1 MTVLPLVGSFTA
13 VGASI
18 KSCVTD
24 LHEYGTSLFNTSKA
38 LGIASDDLA
47 KFRYI
52 AQLSGSSA
60 EQMDAGLRVLNK
72 NIANSA
78 AGKNKEFLKMLEKLN
93 ISFKNADGSIK
104 TAAQLMPELAE
115 AMKSQ
120 TTQAQKA
127 YIAQTAF
134 GKSGADLIQT
144 LERGKEGFAE
154 LSKDAEK
161 YGLVIGDDAVDAS
174 LALDDALNHQNAA
187 LKGLKLTIGSQL
199 IPTIAPLLE
208 QMNDWIAQNREW
220 IASEINQA
228 VKDFVT
234 SVKSIDFK
242 KVITQTVQ
250 FIKSCATLFKQLGG
264 LKTIGLIVASIFGAK
279 LVLAVAGVVQSVW
292 TVISVMRA
300 LSVTVLTTVIPAV
313 KALSIALITNP
324 IIAII
329 AGIVAAVA
337 GLAYAGYKIYKNWDS
352 VKAWFVDMW
361 EQWGG
366 VIKVFSLIFSPII
379 GLIVI
384 AAEQIIK
391 NWGPIKEFFITLW
404 ESICTAFEVYK
415 QVLTAAWDGIC
426 ALPSKAAD
434 SWDGLKD
441 FYIGV
446 WNSICEGFS
455 NGCKYVKEKWD
466 WICSIPSLIPE
477 AWDGLKDYFKQ
488 LWLDIKGFFFAPFE
502 KASNA
507 LTKTKDSILSVFGL
521 GDDDDDVKE
530 LSPAEAGA
538 LAQTASDSTV
548 RVDLNISK
556 ADGLEVETERTR
568 QTGGAQF
575 NLDTGAT
582 R

>member
-1 MTVLPLVGSFTA
+1 MALSAKTIKTILAIKDNVSPGLKNINKNFKALNKATNNLSRNLGNVAKMTVLPLVGSFAA

-78 AGKNKEFLKMLEKLN
+78 AGKNKDFLKMLEKLN

-242 KVITQTVQ
+242 QVITQTVQ
-250 FIKSCATLFKQLGG
+250 FVKNCAQLFKQLGG
-264 LKTIGLIVASIFGAK
+264 LKTIAIAVGAIFGAK
-279 LVLAVAGVVQSVW
+279 LVLALAGVVKSIW
-292 TVISVMRA
+292 TVI
-300 LSVTVLTTVIPAV
+300 TAV
-313 KALSIALITNP
+313 KALTIALMTNP
-324 IIAII
+324 IIALIS
-329 AGIVAAVA
+329 AIVAAVA
-337 GLAYAGYKIYKNWDS
+337 GLAYAGYLIYKHWDT
-352 VKAWFVDMW
+352 VKAWFVEMW
-361 EQWGG
+361 ENWGG

-379 GLIVI
+379 GVIII

-391 NWGPIKEFFITLW
+391 NWEPIKEFFISLW
-404 ESICTAFEVYK
+404 QSICNAFEVYT
-415 QVLTAAWDGIC
+415 QILSDAWDGIC
-426 ALPSKAAD
+426 ALPGKVAD
-434 SWDGLKD
+434 SWDGLK
-441 FYIGV
+441 
-446 WNSICEGFS
+446 N
-455 NGCKYVKEKWD
+455 
-466 WICSIPSLIPE
+466 
-477 AWDGLKDYFKQ
+477 YFRD
-488 LWLDIKGFFFAPFE
+488 LWESIKGFFFAPFE
-502 KASNA
+502 KASRA
-507 LTKTKDSILSVFGL
+507 VIKSKDYLKSIFSFG
-521 GDDDDDVKE
+521 GDDVKE

-538 LAQTASDSTV
+538 LAQSASDSTV

>member
-1 MTVLPLVGSFTA
+1 MALSAKTIKTILAIKDNVSPGLKNINKNFKALNKATNNLSRNLGNVAKMTVLPLVGSFAA

-78 AGKNKEFLKMLEKLN
+78 AGKNKDFLKMLEKLN

-120 TTQAQKA
+120 TSQAQKA
-127 YIAQTAF
+127 YIAQIAF

-161 YGLVIGDDAVDAS
+161 YGLVIGDDAVNAS

-234 SVKSIDFK
+234 SVKAIDFK

-250 FIKSCATLFKQLGG
+250 FVKNCAQLFKQLGG
-264 LKTIGLIVASIFGAK
+264 LKTIAIAVGAIFGGK
-279 LVLAVAGVVQSVW
+279 LVLAIAGVVKSIW
-292 TVISVMRA
+292 TVI
-300 LSVTVLTTVIPAV
+300 TAV
-313 KALSIALITNP
+313 KALSIALMTNP

-329 AGIVAAVA
+329 TAIVAAVA
-337 GLAYAGYKIYKNWDS
+337 GLAYAGYLIYKNWDS
-352 VKAWFVDMW
+352 VKAWFVEMW

-379 GLIVI
+379 GVIII

-391 NWGPIKEFFITLW
+391 NWEPIKEFFISLW
-404 ESICTAFEVYK
+404 QSICNAFEVYT
-415 QVLTAAWDGIC
+415 QILSDAWDGIC
-426 ALPSKAAD
+426 ALPSKVAD
-434 SWDGLKD
+434 SWDGLK
-441 FYIGV
+441 
-446 WNSICEGFS
+446 N
-455 NGCKYVKEKWD
+455 
-466 WICSIPSLIPE
+466 
-477 AWDGLKDYFKQ
+477 YFRD
-488 LWLDIKGFFFAPFE
+488 LWESIKGFFFAPFE
-502 KASNA
+502 KASRA
-507 LTKTKDSILSVFGL
+507 VMKSKDYLKDLFTFG
-521 GDDDDDVKE
+521 GDDVKE

-538 LAQTASDSTV
+538 LAQSASDSTV

>member
-1 MTVLPLVGSFTA
+1 MALSAKTIKTILAIKDNVSPGLKNINKNFKALNKATNNLSRNLGNVAKMTVLPLVGSFAA

-78 AGKNKEFLKMLEKLN
+78 AGKNKDFLKMLEKLN

-242 KVITQTVQ
+242 QVITQTVQ
-250 FIKSCATLFKQLGG
+250 FVKNCAQLFKQLGG
-264 LKTIGLIVASIFGAK
+264 LKTIAIAVGAIFGAK
-279 LVLAVAGVVQSVW
+279 LVLALAGVVKSIW
-292 TVISVMRA
+292 TVI
-300 LSVTVLTTVIPAV
+300 TAV
-313 KALSIALITNP
+313 KALTIALMTNP

-329 AGIVAAVA
+329 TAIVAAVA
-337 GLAYAGYKIYKNWDS
+337 GLAYAGYLIYKHWDT
-352 VKAWFVDMW
+352 VKAWFVEMW

-379 GLIVI
+379 GVIII

-391 NWGPIKEFFITLW
+391 NWEPIKEFFISLW
-404 ESICTAFEVYK
+404 QSICNAFEVYT
-415 QVLTAAWDGIC
+415 QILSDAWDGIC
-426 ALPSKAAD
+426 ALPSKVAD
-434 SWDGLKD
+434 SWDGLK
-441 FYIGV
+441 
-446 WNSICEGFS
+446 N
-455 NGCKYVKEKWD
+455 
-466 WICSIPSLIPE
+466 
-477 AWDGLKDYFKQ
+477 YFRD
-488 LWLDIKGFFFAPFE
+488 LWESIKGFFFAPFE
-502 KASNA
+502 KASRA
-507 LTKTKDSILSVFGL
+507 VIKSKDYLKSIFSFG
-521 GDDDDDVKE
+521 GDDVKE

-538 LAQTASDSTV
+538 LAQSASDSTV

>member
-1 MTVLPLVGSFTA
+1 MALSAKTIKTILAIKDNVSPGLKNINKNFKALNKATNNLSRNLGNVAKMTVLPLVGSFAA

-78 AGKNKEFLKMLEKLN
+78 AGKNKDFLKMLEKLN

-208 QMNDWIAQNREW
+208 QMSEWIAQNREW

-228 VKDFVT
+228 LKDFVT

-242 KVITQTVQ
+242 QVITQTVQ
-250 FIKSCATLFKQLGG
+250 FVKNCAQLFKQLGG
-264 LKTIGLIVASIFGAK
+264 LKTIAIAVGAIFGAK
-279 LVLAVAGVVQSVW
+279 LVLALAGVVKSIW
-292 TVISVMRA
+292 TVI
-300 LSVTVLTTVIPAV
+300 TAV
-313 KALSIALITNP
+313 KALTIALMTNP

-329 AGIVAAVA
+329 TAIVAAVA
-337 GLAYAGYKIYKNWDS
+337 GLAYAGYLIYKHWDT

-379 GLIVI
+379 GVIII

-391 NWGPIKEFFITLW
+391 NWEPIKEFFISLW
-404 ESICTAFEVYK
+404 QSICNAFEVYT
-415 QVLTAAWDGIC
+415 QILSDAWDGIC
-426 ALPSKAAD
+426 ALPGKVAD
-434 SWDGLKD
+434 SWDGLK
-441 FYIGV
+441 
-446 WNSICEGFS
+446 N
-455 NGCKYVKEKWD
+455 
-466 WICSIPSLIPE
+466 
-477 AWDGLKDYFKQ
+477 YFRD
-488 LWLDIKGFFFAPFE
+488 LWESIKGFFFAPFE
-502 KASNA
+502 KASRA
-507 LTKTKDSILSVFGL
+507 VMKSKDYLKNLFTFG
-521 GDDDDDVKE
+521 GDDVKE

>member
-1 MTVLPLVGSFTA
+1 MALSAKTIKTILAIKDNVSPGLKNINKNFKALNKATNNLSRNLGNVAKMTVLPLVGSFAA

-78 AGKNKEFLKMLEKLN
+78 AGKNKDFLKMLEKLN

-161 YGLVIGDDAVDAS
+161 YGLVIGDDAVNAS

-220 IASEINQA
+220 IASEINRA

-250 FIKSCATLFKQLGG
+250 FVKNCAQLFKQLGG
-264 LKTIGLIVASIFGAK
+264 LKTIAIAVGAIFGGK
-279 LVLAVAGVVQSVW
+279 LVLAIAGVVKSIW
-292 TVISVMRA
+292 TVI
-300 LSVTVLTTVIPAV
+300 TAV
-313 KALSIALITNP
+313 KALTIALMTNP

-329 AGIVAAVA
+329 TAIVAAVA
-337 GLAYAGYKIYKNWDS
+337 GLAYAGYLIYKHWDT
-352 VKAWFVDMW
+352 VKAWFVEMW

-379 GLIVI
+379 GVIII

-391 NWGPIKEFFITLW
+391 NWEPIKEFFISLW
-404 ESICTAFEVYK
+404 QSICNAFEVYT
-415 QVLTAAWDGIC
+415 QILSDAWDGICALPWDGIC
-426 ALPSKAAD
+426 ALPSKVAD
-434 SWDGLKD
+434 SWDGLK
-441 FYIGV
+441 
-446 WNSICEGFS
+446 N
-455 NGCKYVKEKWD
+455 
-466 WICSIPSLIPE
+466 
-477 AWDGLKDYFKQ
+477 YFRD
-488 LWLDIKGFFFAPFE
+488 LWESIKGFFFAPFE
-502 KASNA
+502 KASRA
-507 LTKTKDSILSVFGL
+507 VMKSKDYLKNLFTFG
-521 GDDDDDVKE
+521 GDDVKE

-538 LAQTASDSTV
+538 LAQSASDSTV

>member
-1 MTVLPLVGSFTA
+1 MALSAKTIKTILAIKDNVSPGLKNINKNFKALNKATNNLSRNLGNVAKMTVLPLVGSFAA

-78 AGKNKEFLKMLEKLN
+78 AGKNKDFLKMLEKLN

-208 QMNDWIAQNREW
+208 QMSDWIAQNREW

-228 VKDFVT
+228 LKDFVT

-250 FIKSCATLFKQLGG
+250 FVKNCAQLFKQLGG
-264 LKTIGLIVASIFGAK
+264 LKTIAIAVGAIFGAK
-279 LVLAVAGVVQSVW
+279 LVLALAGVVKSIW
-292 TVISVMRA
+292 TVI
-300 LSVTVLTTVIPAV
+300 TAV
-313 KALSIALITNP
+313 KALTIALMTNP

-329 AGIVAAVA
+329 TAIVAAVA
-337 GLAYAGYKIYKNWDS
+337 GLAYAGYLIYKHWDT
-352 VKAWFVDMW
+352 VKAWFVEMW

-379 GLIVI
+379 GVIII

-391 NWGPIKEFFITLW
+391 NWEPIKEFFISLW
-404 ESICTAFEVYK
+404 QSICNAFEVYT
-415 QVLTAAWDGIC
+415 QILSDAWDGIC
-426 ALPSKAAD
+426 ALPSKVAD
-434 SWDGLKD
+434 SWDGLK
-441 FYIGV
+441 
-446 WNSICEGFS
+446 N
-455 NGCKYVKEKWD
+455 
-466 WICSIPSLIPE
+466 
-477 AWDGLKDYFKQ
+477 YFRD
-488 LWLDIKGFFFAPFE
+488 LWESIKGFFFAPFE
-502 KASNA
+502 KASRA
-507 LTKTKDSILSVFGL
+507 VIKSKDYLKSIFSFG
-521 GDDDDDVKE
+521 GDDVKE

-538 LAQTASDSTV
+538 LAQSASDSTV

>member
-1 MTVLPLVGSFTA
+1 MALSAKTIKTILAIKDNVSPGLKNINKNFKALNKATNNLSRNLGNVAKMTVLPLVGSFAA

-78 AGKNKEFLKMLEKLN
+78 AGKNKDFLKMLEKLN

-161 YGLVIGDDAVDAS
+161 YGLVIGDDAVNAS

-220 IASEINQA
+220 IASEINRA

-250 FIKSCATLFKQLGG
+250 FVKNCAQLFKQLGG
-264 LKTIGLIVASIFGAK
+264 LKTIAIAVGAIFGGK
-279 LVLAVAGVVQSVW
+279 LVLAIAGVVKSIW
-292 TVISVMRA
+292 TVI
-300 LSVTVLTTVIPAV
+300 TAV
-313 KALSIALITNP
+313 KALTIALMTNP

-329 AGIVAAVA
+329 TAIVAAVA
-337 GLAYAGYKIYKNWDS
+337 GLAYAGYLIYKHWDT
-352 VKAWFVDMW
+352 VKAWFVEMW

-379 GLIVI
+379 GVIII

-391 NWGPIKEFFITLW
+391 NWEPIKEFFISLW
-404 ESICTAFEVYK
+404 QSICNAFEVYT
-415 QVLTAAWDGIC
+415 QILSDAWDGIC
-426 ALPSKAAD
+426 ALPSKVAD
-434 SWDGLKD
+434 SWDGLK
-441 FYIGV
+441 
-446 WNSICEGFS
+446 N
-455 NGCKYVKEKWD
+455 
-466 WICSIPSLIPE
+466 
-477 AWDGLKDYFKQ
+477 YFRD
-488 LWLDIKGFFFAPFE
+488 LWESIKGFFFAPFE
-502 KASNA
+502 EASRA
-507 LTKTKDSILSVFGL
+507 VMKSKDYLKNLFTFG
-521 GDDDDDVKE
+521 GDDVKE

-538 LAQTASDSTV
+538 LAQSASDSTV

>member
-1 MTVLPLVGSFTA
+1 MALSAKTIKTILAIKDNVSPGLKNINKNFKALNKATNNLSRNLGNVAKMTVLPLVGSFAA

-78 AGKNKEFLKMLEKLN
+78 AGKNKDFLKMLEKLN

-242 KVITQTVQ
+242 QVITQTVQ
-250 FIKSCATLFKQLGG
+250 FVKNCAQLFKQLGG
-264 LKTIGLIVASIFGAK
+264 LKTIAIAVGAIFGAK
-279 LVLAVAGVVQSVW
+279 LVLALAGVVKSIW
-292 TVISVMRA
+292 TVI
-300 LSVTVLTTVIPAV
+300 TAV
-313 KALSIALITNP
+313 KALTIALMTNP

-329 AGIVAAVA
+329 TAIVAAVA
-337 GLAYAGYKIYKNWDS
+337 GLAYAGYLIYKHWDT

-379 GLIVI
+379 GVIII

-391 NWGPIKEFFITLW
+391 NWEPIKEFFISLW
-404 ESICTAFEVYK
+404 QSICNAFEVYT
-415 QVLTAAWDGIC
+415 QILSDAWDGIC
-426 ALPSKAAD
+426 ALPSKVAD
-434 SWDGLKD
+434 SWDGLK
-441 FYIGV
+441 
-446 WNSICEGFS
+446 N
-455 NGCKYVKEKWD
+455 
-466 WICSIPSLIPE
+466 
-477 AWDGLKDYFKQ
+477 YFRD
-488 LWLDIKGFFFAPFE
+488 LWESIKGFFFAPFE
-502 KASNA
+502 KASRA
-507 LTKTKDSILSVFGL
+507 VIKSKDYLKSIFSFG
-521 GDDDDDVKE
+521 GDDVKE

-538 LAQTASDSTV
+538 LAQSASDSTV

>member
-1 MTVLPLVGSFTA
+1 MALSAKTIKTILAIKDNVSPGLKNINKNFKALNKATNNLSRNLGNVAKMTVLPLVGSFAA

-78 AGKNKEFLKMLEKLN
+78 AGKNKDFLKMLEKLN

-242 KVITQTVQ
+242 QVITQTVQ
-250 FIKSCATLFKQLGG
+250 FVKNCAQLFKQLGG
-264 LKTIGLIVASIFGAK
+264 LKTIAIAVGAIFGAK
-279 LVLAVAGVVQSVW
+279 LVLALAGVVKSIW
-292 TVISVMRA
+292 TVI
-300 LSVTVLTTVIPAV
+300 TAV
-313 KALSIALITNP
+313 KALTIALMTNP

-329 AGIVAAVA
+329 TAIVAAVA
-337 GLAYAGYKIYKNWDS
+337 GLAYAGYLIYKHWDT
-352 VKAWFVDMW
+352 VKVWFVEMW

-379 GLIVI
+379 GVIII

-391 NWGPIKEFFITLW
+391 NWEPIKEFFISLW
-404 ESICTAFEVYK
+404 QSICNAFEVYT
-415 QVLTAAWDGIC
+415 QILSDAWDGIC
-426 ALPSKAAD
+426 ALPSKVAD
-434 SWDGLKD
+434 SWDGLK
-441 FYIGV
+441 
-446 WNSICEGFS
+446 N
-455 NGCKYVKEKWD
+455 
-466 WICSIPSLIPE
+466 
-477 AWDGLKDYFKQ
+477 YFRD
-488 LWLDIKGFFFAPFE
+488 LWESIKGFFFAPFE
-502 KASNA
+502 KASRA
-507 LTKTKDSILSVFGL
+507 VIKSKDYLKSIFSFG
-521 GDDDDDVKE
+521 GDDVKE

-538 LAQTASDSTV
+538 LAQSASDSTV

>member
-1 MTVLPLVGSFTA
+1 MALSAKTIKTILAIKDNVSPGLKNINKNFKALNKATNNLSRNLGNVAKMTVLPLVGSFAA

-78 AGKNKEFLKMLEKLN
+78 AGKNKDFLKMLEKLN

-120 TTQAQKA
+120 TSQAQKA

-228 VKDFVT
+228 LKDFVT

-242 KVITQTVQ
+242 QVITQTVQ
-250 FIKSCATLFKQLGG
+250 FVKNCAQLFKQLGG
-264 LKTIGLIVASIFGAK
+264 LKTIAIAVGAIFGAK
-279 LVLAVAGVVQSVW
+279 LVLALAGVVKSIW
-292 TVISVMRA
+292 TVI
-300 LSVTVLTTVIPAV
+300 TAV
-313 KALSIALITNP
+313 KALTIALMTNP

-329 AGIVAAVA
+329 TAIVAAVA
-337 GLAYAGYKIYKNWDS
+337 GLAYAGYLIYKHWDT

-379 GLIVI
+379 GVIII

-391 NWGPIKEFFITLW
+391 NWEPIKEFFISLW
-404 ESICTAFEVYK
+404 QSICNAFEVYT
-415 QVLTAAWDGIC
+415 QILSDAWDGIC
-426 ALPSKAAD
+426 ALPGKVAD
-434 SWDGLKD
+434 SWDGLK
-441 FYIGV
+441 
-446 WNSICEGFS
+446 N
-455 NGCKYVKEKWD
+455 
-466 WICSIPSLIPE
+466 
-477 AWDGLKDYFKQ
+477 YFRD
-488 LWLDIKGFFFAPFE
+488 LWESIKGFFFAPFE
-502 KASNA
+502 KASRA
-507 LTKTKDSILSVFGL
+507 VMKSKDYLKNLFTFG
-521 GDDDDDVKE
+521 GDDVKE

-538 LAQTASDSTV
+538 LAQSASDSTV

>member
-1 MTVLPLVGSFTA
+1 MALSAKTIKTILAIKDNVSPGLKNINKNFKALNKATNNLSRNLGNVAKMTVLPLVGSFAA

-78 AGKNKEFLKMLEKLN
+78 AGKNKDFLKMLEKLN

-161 YGLVIGDDAVDAS
+161 YGLVIGDDAVNAS

-220 IASEINQA
+220 IASEINRA

-250 FIKSCATLFKQLGG
+250 FVKNCAQLFKQLGG
-264 LKTIGLIVASIFGAK
+264 LKTIAIAVGAIFGGK
-279 LVLAVAGVVQSVW
+279 LVLAIAGVVKSIW
-292 TVISVMRA
+292 TVI
-300 LSVTVLTTVIPAV
+300 TAV
-313 KALSIALITNP
+313 KALTIALMTNP

-329 AGIVAAVA
+329 TAIVAAVA
-337 GLAYAGYKIYKNWDS
+337 GLAYAGYLIYKHWDT
-352 VKAWFVDMW
+352 VKAWFVEMW

-379 GLIVI
+379 GVIII

-391 NWGPIKEFFITLW
+391 NWEPIKEFFISLW
-404 ESICTAFEVYK
+404 QSICNAFEVYT
-415 QVLTAAWDGIC
+415 QILSDAWDGIC
-426 ALPSKAAD
+426 ALPSKVAD
-434 SWDGLKD
+434 SWDGLK
-441 FYIGV
+441 
-446 WNSICEGFS
+446 N
-455 NGCKYVKEKWD
+455 
-466 WICSIPSLIPE
+466 
-477 AWDGLKDYFKQ
+477 YFRD
-488 LWLDIKGFFFAPFE
+488 LWESIKGFFFAPFE
-502 KASNA
+502 KASRA
-507 LTKTKDSILSVFGL
+507 VMKSKDYLKNLFTFG
-521 GDDDDDVKE
+521 GDDVKE

-538 LAQTASDSTV
+538 LAQSASDSTV

>member
-1 MTVLPLVGSFTA
+1 MALSAKTIKTILAIKDNVSPGLKNINKNFKALNKATNNLSRNLGNVAKMTVLPLVGSFAA

-60 EQMDAGLRVLNK
+60 EQMDAGLRVLNN

-78 AGKNKEFLKMLEKLN
+78 AGKNKDFLKMLEKLN

-242 KVITQTVQ
+242 QVITQTVQ
-250 FIKSCATLFKQLGG
+250 FVKNCAQLFKQLGG
-264 LKTIGLIVASIFGAK
+264 LKTIAIAVGAIFGAK
-279 LVLAVAGVVQSVW
+279 LVLALAGVVKSIW
-292 TVISVMRA
+292 TVI
-300 LSVTVLTTVIPAV
+300 TAV
-313 KALSIALITNP
+313 KALTIALMTNP

-329 AGIVAAVA
+329 TAIVAAVA
-337 GLAYAGYKIYKNWDS
+337 GLAYAGYLIYKHWDT
-352 VKAWFVDMW
+352 VKAWFVEMW

-379 GLIVI
+379 GVIII

-391 NWGPIKEFFITLW
+391 NWEPIKEFFISLW
-404 ESICTAFEVYK
+404 QSICNAFEVYT
-415 QVLTAAWDGIC
+415 QILSDAWDGIC
-426 ALPSKAAD
+426 ALPSKVAD
-434 SWDGLKD
+434 SWDGLK
-441 FYIGV
+441 
-446 WNSICEGFS
+446 N
-455 NGCKYVKEKWD
+455 
-466 WICSIPSLIPE
+466 
-477 AWDGLKDYFKQ
+477 YFRD
-488 LWLDIKGFFFAPFE
+488 LWESIKGFFFAPFE
-502 KASNA
+502 KASRA
-507 LTKTKDSILSVFGL
+507 VIKSKDYLKSIFSFG
-521 GDDDDDVKE
+521 GDDVKE

-538 LAQTASDSTV
+538 LAQSASDSTV

>member
-1 MTVLPLVGSFTA
+1 MALSAKTIKTILAIKDNVSPGLKNINKNFKALNKATNNLSRNLGNVAKMTVLPLVGSFAA

-78 AGKNKEFLKMLEKLN
+78 AGKNKDFLKMLEKLN

-250 FIKSCATLFKQLGG
+250 FVKNCAQLFKQLGG
-264 LKTIGLIVASIFGAK
+264 LKTIAIAVGAIFGGK
-279 LVLAVAGVVQSVW
+279 LVLAIAGVVKSIW
-292 TVISVMRA
+292 TVI
-300 LSVTVLTTVIPAV
+300 TAV
-313 KALSIALITNP
+313 KALTIALMTNP
-324 IIAII
+324 IVAII
-329 AGIVAAVA
+329 TAIVAAVA
-337 GLAYAGYKIYKNWDS
+337 GLAYAGYLIYKNWDS

-379 GLIVI
+379 GVIII

-391 NWGPIKEFFITLW
+391 NWEPIKEFFISLW
-404 ESICTAFEVYK
+404 QSICNAFEVYT
-415 QVLTAAWDGIC
+415 QILSDAWDGIC
-426 ALPSKAAD
+426 ALPSKVAD
-434 SWDGLKD
+434 SWDGLK
-441 FYIGV
+441 
-446 WNSICEGFS
+446 N
-455 NGCKYVKEKWD
+455 
-466 WICSIPSLIPE
+466 
-477 AWDGLKDYFKQ
+477 YFRD
-488 LWLDIKGFFFAPFE
+488 LWESIKGFFFAPFE
-502 KASNA
+502 KASRA
-507 LTKTKDSILSVFGL
+507 VIKSKDYLKSIFSFG
-521 GDDDDDVKE
+521 GDDVKE

-538 LAQTASDSTV
+538 LAQSASDSTV

>member
-1 MTVLPLVGSFTA
+1 MALSAKTIKTILAIKDNVSPGLKNINKNFKALNKATNNLSRNLGNVAKMTVLPLVGSFAA

-78 AGKNKEFLKMLEKLN
+78 AGKNKDFLKMLEKLN

-234 SVKSIDFK
+234 SVKAIDFK

-250 FIKSCATLFKQLGG
+250 FVKNCAQLFKQLGG
-264 LKTIGLIVASIFGAK
+264 LKTIAIAVGAIFGGK
-279 LVLAVAGVVQSVW
+279 LVLAIAGVVKSIW
-292 TVISVMRA
+292 TVI
-300 LSVTVLTTVIPAV
+300 TAV
-313 KALSIALITNP
+313 KALSIALMTNP

-329 AGIVAAVA
+329 TAIVAAVA
-337 GLAYAGYKIYKNWDS
+337 GLAYAGYLIYKHWDT
-352 VKAWFVDMW
+352 VKAWFVEMW

-379 GLIVI
+379 GVIII

-391 NWGPIKEFFITLW
+391 NWEPIKEFFISLW
-404 ESICTAFEVYK
+404 QSICNAFEVYT
-415 QVLTAAWDGIC
+415 QILSDAWDGIC
-426 ALPSKAAD
+426 ALPSKVAD
-434 SWDGLKD
+434 SWDGLK
-441 FYIGV
+441 
-446 WNSICEGFS
+446 N
-455 NGCKYVKEKWD
+455 
-466 WICSIPSLIPE
+466 
-477 AWDGLKDYFKQ
+477 YFRD
-488 LWLDIKGFFFAPFE
+488 LWESIKGFFFAPFE
-502 KASNA
+502 KASRA
-507 LTKTKDSILSVFGL
+507 VMKSKDYLKNLFTFG
-521 GDDDDDVKE
+521 GDDVKE

-538 LAQTASDSTV
+538 LAQSASDSTV

>member
-1 MTVLPLVGSFTA
+1 MALSAKTIKTILAIKDNVSPGLKNINKNFKALNKATNNLSRNLGNVAKMTVLPLVGSFAA

-78 AGKNKEFLKMLEKLN
+78 AGKNKDFLKMLEKLN

-127 YIAQTAF
+127 YIVQTAF

-161 YGLVIGDDAVDAS
+161 YGLVIGDDAVNAS

-220 IASEINQA
+220 IASEINRA

-250 FIKSCATLFKQLGG
+250 FVKNCAQLFKQLGG
-264 LKTIGLIVASIFGAK
+264 LKTIAIAVGAIFGGK
-279 LVLAVAGVVQSVW
+279 LVLAIAGVVKSIW
-292 TVISVMRA
+292 TVI
-300 LSVTVLTTVIPAV
+300 TAV
-313 KALSIALITNP
+313 KALTIALMTNP

-329 AGIVAAVA
+329 TAIVAAVA
-337 GLAYAGYKIYKNWDS
+337 GLAYAGYLIYKHWDT
-352 VKAWFVDMW
+352 VKAWFVEMW

-379 GLIVI
+379 GVIII

-391 NWGPIKEFFITLW
+391 NWEPIKEFFISLW
-404 ESICTAFEVYK
+404 QSICNAFEVYT
-415 QVLTAAWDGIC
+415 QILSDAWDGIC
-426 ALPSKAAD
+426 ALPSKVAD
-434 SWDGLKD
+434 SWDGLK
-441 FYIGV
+441 
-446 WNSICEGFS
+446 N
-455 NGCKYVKEKWD
+455 
-466 WICSIPSLIPE
+466 
-477 AWDGLKDYFKQ
+477 YFRD
-488 LWLDIKGFFFAPFE
+488 LWESIKGFFFAPFE
-502 KASNA
+502 KASRA
-507 LTKTKDSILSVFGL
+507 VMKSKDYLKNLFTFG
-521 GDDDDDVKE
+521 GDDVKE

-538 LAQTASDSTV
+538 LAQSASDSTV

>member
-1 MTVLPLVGSFTA
+1 MALSAKTIKTILAIKDNVSPGLKNINKNFKALNKATNNLSRNLGNVAKMTVLPLVGSFAA

-38 LGIASDDLA
+38 LGIASDDLT

-78 AGKNKEFLKMLEKLN
+78 AGKNKDFLKMLEKLN

-161 YGLVIGDDAVDAS
+161 YGLVIGDDAVNAS

-187 LKGLKLTIGSQL
+187 LKGLKLTIGGKL

-234 SVKSIDFK
+234 SVKAIDFK

-250 FIKSCATLFKQLGG
+250 FVKNCAQLFKQLGG
-264 LKTIGLIVASIFGAK
+264 LKTIAIAVGAIFGGK
-279 LVLAVAGVVQSVW
+279 LVLAIAGVVKSIW
-292 TVISVMRA
+292 TVI
-300 LSVTVLTTVIPAV
+300 TAV
-313 KALSIALITNP
+313 KALTIALMTNP

-329 AGIVAAVA
+329 TAIVAAVA
-337 GLAYAGYKIYKNWDS
+337 GLAYAGYLIYKHWDT

-391 NWGPIKEFFITLW
+391 NWEPIKEFFISLW
-404 ESICTAFEVYK
+404 ESICAAFEVYS

-426 ALPSKAAD
+426 ALPSKVAD
-434 SWDGLKD
+434 SWDGLK
-441 FYIGV
+441 
-446 WNSICEGFS
+446 N
-455 NGCKYVKEKWD
+455 
-466 WICSIPSLIPE
+466 
-477 AWDGLKDYFKQ
+477 YFRD
-488 LWLDIKGFFFAPFE
+488 LWESIKGFFFAPFE
-502 KASNA
+502 KASRA
-507 LTKTKDSILSVFGL
+507 VIKSKDYLKSIFSFG
-521 GDDDDDVKE
+521 GDDVKE

-538 LAQTASDSTV
+538 LAQSASDSTV

>member
-1 MTVLPLVGSFTA
+1 MALSAKTIKTILAIKDNVSPGLKNINKNFKALNKATNNLSRNLGNVAKMTVLPLVGSFAA

-78 AGKNKEFLKMLEKLN
+78 AGKNKDFLKMLEKLN

-208 QMNDWIAQNREW
+208 QMSDWIAQNREW

-234 SVKSIDFK
+234 SVKAIDFK
-242 KVITQTVQ
+242 KVIAQTVQ
-250 FIKSCATLFKQLGG
+250 FVKNCAQLFKQLGG
-264 LKTIGLIVASIFGAK
+264 LKTIAIAVGAIFGAK
-279 LVLAVAGVVQSVW
+279 LVLALAGVVKSIW
-292 TVISVMRA
+292 TVI
-300 LSVTVLTTVIPAV
+300 TAV
-313 KALSIALITNP
+313 KALTIALMTNP

-329 AGIVAAVA
+329 TAIVAAVA
-337 GLAYAGYKIYKNWDS
+337 GLAYAGYLIYKNWDT

-379 GLIVI
+379 GVIII

-391 NWGPIKEFFITLW
+391 NWEPIKEFFISLW
-404 ESICTAFEVYK
+404 QSICNAFEVYT
-415 QVLTAAWDGIC
+415 QILSDAWDGIC
-426 ALPSKAAD
+426 ALPSKVAD
-434 SWDGLKD
+434 SWDGLK
-441 FYIGV
+441 
-446 WNSICEGFS
+446 N
-455 NGCKYVKEKWD
+455 
-466 WICSIPSLIPE
+466 
-477 AWDGLKDYFKQ
+477 YFRD
-488 LWLDIKGFFFAPFE
+488 LWESIKGFFFAPFE
-502 KASNA
+502 KASRA
-507 LTKTKDSILSVFGL
+507 VMKSKDYLKNLFTFG
-521 GDDDDDVKE
+521 GDDVKE

-538 LAQTASDSTV
+538 LAQSASDSTV

>member
-1 MTVLPLVGSFTA
+1 MALSAKTIKTILAIKDNVSPGLKNINKNFKALNKATNNLSRNLGNVAKMTVLPLVGSFAA

-78 AGKNKEFLKMLEKLN
+78 AGKNKDFLKMLEKLN

-115 AMKSQ
+115 AMKTQ

-174 LALDDALNHQNAA
+174 LALDDAINHQNAA
-187 LKGLKLTIGSQL
+187 LQGLKLTIGSQL

-208 QMNDWIAQNREW
+208 QMSEWIAQNREW

-228 VKDFVT
+228 LKDFVA

-242 KVITQTVQ
+242 QVITQTVQ
-250 FIKSCATLFKQLGG
+250 FVKNCAQLFKQLGG
-264 LKTIGLIVASIFGAK
+264 LKTIAIAVGAIFGAK
-279 LVLAVAGVVQSVW
+279 LVLALAGVVKSIW
-292 TVISVMRA
+292 TVI
-300 LSVTVLTTVIPAV
+300 TAV
-313 KALSIALITNP
+313 KALTIALMTNP

-329 AGIVAAVA
+329 TAIVAAVA
-337 GLAYAGYKIYKNWDS
+337 GLAYAGYLIYKHWDT

-379 GLIVI
+379 GVIII

-391 NWGPIKEFFITLW
+391 NWEPIKEFFISLW
-404 ESICTAFEVYK
+404 QSICNAFEVYT
-415 QVLTAAWDGIC
+415 QILSDAWDGIC
-426 ALPSKAAD
+426 ALPSKVAD
-434 SWDGLKD
+434 SWDGLK
-441 FYIGV
+441 
-446 WNSICEGFS
+446 N
-455 NGCKYVKEKWD
+455 
-466 WICSIPSLIPE
+466 
-477 AWDGLKDYFKQ
+477 YFRD
-488 LWLDIKGFFFAPFE
+488 LWESIKGFFFAPFE
-502 KASNA
+502 KASRA
-507 LTKTKDSILSVFGL
+507 VIKSKDYLKSIFSFG
-521 GDDDDDVKE
+521 GDDVKE

-538 LAQTASDSTV
+538 LAQSASDSTV

>member
-1 MTVLPLVGSFTA
+1 MALSAKTIKTILAIKDNVSPGLKNINKNFKALNKATNNLSRNLGNVAKMTVLPLVGSFAA

-78 AGKNKEFLKMLEKLN
+78 AGKNKDFLKMLEKLN

-120 TTQAQKA
+120 TSQAQKA

-144 LERGKEGFAE
+144 LERGKEGFTA

-208 QMNDWIAQNREW
+208 QMSEWIAQNREW

-228 VKDFVT
+228 LKDFVT

-242 KVITQTVQ
+242 QVITQTVQ
-250 FIKSCATLFKQLGG
+250 FVKNCAQLFKQLGG
-264 LKTIGLIVASIFGAK
+264 LKTIAIAVGAIFGAK
-279 LVLAVAGVVQSVW
+279 LVLALAGVVKSIW
-292 TVISVMRA
+292 TVI
-300 LSVTVLTTVIPAV
+300 TAV
-313 KALSIALITNP
+313 KALTIALMTNP

-329 AGIVAAVA
+329 TAIVAAVA
-337 GLAYAGYKIYKNWDS
+337 GLAYAGYLIYKHWDT
-352 VKAWFVDMW
+352 VKAWFVEMW
-361 EQWGG
+361 EQWSG

-379 GLIVI
+379 GVIII

-391 NWGPIKEFFITLW
+391 NWEPIKEFFISLW
-404 ESICTAFEVYK
+404 QSICNAFEVYT
-415 QVLTAAWDGIC
+415 QILSDAWDGIC
-426 ALPSKAAD
+426 ALPGKVAD
-434 SWDGLKD
+434 SWDGLK
-441 FYIGV
+441 
-446 WNSICEGFS
+446 N
-455 NGCKYVKEKWD
+455 
-466 WICSIPSLIPE
+466 
-477 AWDGLKDYFKQ
+477 YFRD
-488 LWLDIKGFFFAPFE
+488 LWESIKGFFFAPFE
-502 KASNA
+502 KASRA
-507 LTKTKDSILSVFGL
+507 VMKSKDYLKNLFTFG
-521 GDDDDDVKE
+521 GDDVKE

-538 LAQTASDSTV
+538 LAQSASDSTV

>member
-1 MTVLPLVGSFTA
+1 MALSAKTIKTILAIKDNVSPGLKNINKNFKALNKATNNLSRNLGNVAKMTVLPLVGSFAA

-78 AGKNKEFLKMLEKLN
+78 AGKNKDFLKMLEKLN

-250 FIKSCATLFKQLGG
+250 FVKNCAQLFKQLGG
-264 LKTIGLIVASIFGAK
+264 LKTIAIAVGAIFGAK
-279 LVLAVAGVVQSVW
+279 LVLALAGVVKSIW
-292 TVISVMRA
+292 TVI
-300 LSVTVLTTVIPAV
+300 TAV
-313 KALSIALITNP
+313 KALTIALMTNP
-324 IIAII
+324 IVAII
-329 AGIVAAVA
+329 TAIVAAVA
-337 GLAYAGYKIYKNWDS
+337 GLAYAGYLIYKNWDS

-379 GLIVI
+379 GVIII

-391 NWGPIKEFFITLW
+391 NWEPIKEFFISLW
-404 ESICTAFEVYK
+404 QSICNAFEVYT
-415 QVLTAAWDGIC
+415 QILSDAWDGIC
-426 ALPSKAAD
+426 ALPSKVAD
-434 SWDGLKD
+434 SWDGLK
-441 FYIGV
+441 
-446 WNSICEGFS
+446 N
-455 NGCKYVKEKWD
+455 
-466 WICSIPSLIPE
+466 
-477 AWDGLKDYFKQ
+477 YFRD
-488 LWLDIKGFFFAPFE
+488 LWESIKGFFFAPFE
-502 KASNA
+502 KASRA
-507 LTKTKDSILSVFGL
+507 VIKSKDYLKSIFSFG
-521 GDDDDDVKE
+521 GDDVKE

>member
-1 MTVLPLVGSFTA
+1 MALSAKTIKTILAIKDNVSPGLKNINKNFKALNKATNNLSRNLGNVAKMTVLPLVGSFAA

-78 AGKNKEFLKMLEKLN
+78 AGKNKDFLKMLEKLN

-115 AMKSQ
+115 AMKTQ

-174 LALDDALNHQNAA
+174 LALDDAINHQNAA

-208 QMNDWIAQNREW
+208 QMSEWIAQNREW

-228 VKDFVT
+228 LKDFVA

-242 KVITQTVQ
+242 TVISQTVQ
-250 FIKSCATLFKQLGG
+250 FIKGCAQLFKQLGG
-264 LKTIGLIVASIFGAK
+264 LKTIAIAVGAIFGGK
-279 LVLAVAGVVQSVW
+279 LVLAIAGVVKAIW
-292 TVISVMRA
+292 TVI
-300 LSVTVLTTVIPAV
+300 TAV
-313 KALSIALITNP
+313 KALTIALMTNP

-329 AGIVAAVA
+329 TAIVAAVA
-337 GLAYAGYKIYKNWDS
+337 GLAYAGYLIYKNWDS
-352 VKAWFVDMW
+352 VKAWFVEMW
-361 EQWGG
+361 ENWGG

-379 GLIVI
+379 GVIII

-391 NWGPIKEFFITLW
+391 NWEPIKEFFISLW
-404 ESICTAFEVYK
+404 QSICNAFEVYT
-415 QVLTAAWDGIC
+415 QILSDAWDGIC
-426 ALPSKAAD
+426 ALPSKVAD
-434 SWDGLKD
+434 SWDGLK
-441 FYIGV
+441 
-446 WNSICEGFS
+446 N
-455 NGCKYVKEKWD
+455 
-466 WICSIPSLIPE
+466 
-477 AWDGLKDYFKQ
+477 YFRD
-488 LWLDIKGFFFAPFE
+488 LWESIKGFFFAPFE
-502 KASNA
+502 KASRA
-507 LTKTKDSILSVFGL
+507 VMKSKDYLKSIFSFG
-521 GDDDDDVKE
+521 GDDVKE

>member
-1 MTVLPLVGSFTA
+1 MALSAKTIKTILAIKDNVSPGLKNINKNFKALNKATNNLSRNLGNVAKMTVLPLVGSFAA

-78 AGKNKEFLKMLEKLN
+78 AGKNKDFLKMLEKLN

-220 IASEINQA
+220 IASEINWA

-242 KVITQTVQ
+242 QVITQTVQ
-250 FIKSCATLFKQLGG
+250 FVKNCAQLFKQLGG
-264 LKTIGLIVASIFGAK
+264 LKTIAIAVGAIFGAK
-279 LVLAVAGVVQSVW
+279 LVLALAGVVKSIW
-292 TVISVMRA
+292 TVI
-300 LSVTVLTTVIPAV
+300 TAV
-313 KALSIALITNP
+313 KALTIALMTNP
-324 IIAII
+324 IVAII
-329 AGIVAAVA
+329 TAIVAAVA
-337 GLAYAGYKIYKNWDS
+337 GLAYAGYLIYKHWDT

-379 GLIVI
+379 GVIII

-391 NWGPIKEFFITLW
+391 NWEPIKEFFISLW
-404 ESICTAFEVYK
+404 QSICNAFEVYT
-415 QVLTAAWDGIC
+415 QILSDAWDGIC
-426 ALPSKAAD
+426 ALPSKVAD
-434 SWDGLKD
+434 SWDGLK
-441 FYIGV
+441 
-446 WNSICEGFS
+446 N
-455 NGCKYVKEKWD
+455 
-466 WICSIPSLIPE
+466 
-477 AWDGLKDYFKQ
+477 YFRD
-488 LWLDIKGFFFAPFE
+488 LWESIKGFFFAPFE
-502 KASNA
+502 KASRA
-507 LTKTKDSILSVFGL
+507 VIKSKDYLKSIFSFG
-521 GDDDDDVKE
+521 GDDVKE

>member
-1 MTVLPLVGSFTA
+1 MALSAKTIKTILAIKDNVSPGLKNINKNFKALNKATNNLSRNLGNVAKMTVLPLVGSFAA

-78 AGKNKEFLKMLEKLN
+78 AGKNKDFLKMLEKLN

-234 SVKSIDFK
+234 SVKAIDFK

-250 FIKSCATLFKQLGG
+250 FVKNCAQLFKQLGG
-264 LKTIGLIVASIFGAK
+264 LKTIAIAVGAIFGGK
-279 LVLAVAGVVQSVW
+279 LVLAIAGVVKSIW
-292 TVISVMRA
+292 TVI
-300 LSVTVLTTVIPAV
+300 TAV
-313 KALSIALITNP
+313 KALSIALMTNP

-329 AGIVAAVA
+329 TAIVAAVA
-337 GLAYAGYKIYKNWDS
+337 GLAYAGYLIYKHWDT
-352 VKAWFVDMW
+352 VKAWFVEMW

-379 GLIVI
+379 GVIII

-391 NWGPIKEFFITLW
+391 NWEPIKEFFISLW
-404 ESICTAFEVYK
+404 QSICNAFEVYT
-415 QVLTAAWDGIC
+415 QILSDAWDGIC
-426 ALPSKAAD
+426 ALPSKVAD
-434 SWDGLKD
+434 SWDGLK
-441 FYIGV
+441 
-446 WNSICEGFS
+446 N
-455 NGCKYVKEKWD
+455 
-466 WICSIPSLIPE
+466 
-477 AWDGLKDYFKQ
+477 YFRD
-488 LWLDIKGFFFAPFE
+488 LWESIKGFFFAPFE
-502 KASNA
+502 KASRA
-507 LTKTKDSILSVFGL
+507 VMKSKDYLKNLFTFG
-521 GDDDDDVKE
+521 GDDSDNSSSIDMGG
-530 LSPAEAGA
+530 LSASMPGA
-538 LAQTASDSTV
+538 LAQSSEAVDINLMVKTDSGV
-548 RVDLNISK
+548 EIEQERV
-556 ADGLEVETERTR
+556 R
-568 QTGGAQF
+568 QTAGTNF
-575 NLDTGAT
+575 TFDTGVT

>member
-1 MTVLPLVGSFTA
+1 MALSAKTIKTILAIKDNVSPGLKNINKNFKALNKATNNLSRNLGNVAKMTVLPLVGSFAA

-78 AGKNKEFLKMLEKLN
+78 AGKNKDFLKMLEKLN

-187 LKGLKLTIGSQL
+187 LKGLKLTIGGKL

-234 SVKSIDFK
+234 SVKAIDFK

-250 FIKSCATLFKQLGG
+250 FVKNCAQLFKQLGG
-264 LKTIGLIVASIFGAK
+264 LKTIAIAVGAIFGGK
-279 LVLAVAGVVQSVW
+279 LVLAIAGVVKSIW
-292 TVISVMRA
+292 TVI
-300 LSVTVLTTVIPAV
+300 TAV
-313 KALSIALITNP
+313 KALSIALMTNP

-329 AGIVAAVA
+329 TAIVAAVA
-337 GLAYAGYKIYKNWDS
+337 GLAYAGYLIYKHWDT

-391 NWGPIKEFFITLW
+391 NWEPIKEFFISLW
-404 ESICTAFEVYK
+404 ESICTAFEVYS
-415 QVLTAAWDGIC
+415 QVLTAAWNGVC
-426 ALPSKAAD
+426 ALPSKVAD
-434 SWDGLKD
+434 SWDGLK
-441 FYIGV
+441 
-446 WNSICEGFS
+446 N
-455 NGCKYVKEKWD
+455 
-466 WICSIPSLIPE
+466 
-477 AWDGLKDYFKQ
+477 YFRD
-488 LWLDIKGFFFAPFE
+488 LWESIKGFFFAPFE
-502 KASNA
+502 KASRA
-507 LTKTKDSILSVFGL
+507 VMKSKDYLKNLFTFG
-521 GDDDDDVKE
+521 GDDVKE

-538 LAQTASDSTV
+538 LAQSASDSTV

>member
-1 MTVLPLVGSFTA
+1 MALSAKTIKTILAIKDNVSPGLKNINKNFKALNKATNNLSRNLGNVAKMTVLPLVGSFAA

-78 AGKNKEFLKMLEKLN
+78 AGKNKDFLKMLEKLN

-161 YGLVIGDDAVDAS
+161 YGLVIGDDAVNAS

-220 IASEINQA
+220 IASEINRA

-250 FIKSCATLFKQLGG
+250 FVKNCAQLFKQLGG
-264 LKTIGLIVASIFGAK
+264 LKTIAIAVGAIFGGK
-279 LVLAVAGVVQSVW
+279 LVLAIAGVVKSIW
-292 TVISVMRA
+292 TVI
-300 LSVTVLTTVIPAV
+300 TAV
-313 KALSIALITNP
+313 KALTIALMTNP

-329 AGIVAAVA
+329 TAIVAAVA
-337 GLAYAGYKIYKNWDS
+337 GLAYAGYLIYKHWDT
-352 VKAWFVDMW
+352 VKAWFVEMW

-379 GLIVI
+379 GVIII

-391 NWGPIKEFFITLW
+391 NWEPIKEFFISLW
-404 ESICTAFEVYK
+404 QSICNAFEVYT
-415 QVLTAAWDGIC
+415 QILSDAWDGIC
-426 ALPSKAAD
+426 ALPGKVAD
-434 SWDGLKD
+434 SWDGLK
-441 FYIGV
+441 
-446 WNSICEGFS
+446 N
-455 NGCKYVKEKWD
+455 
-466 WICSIPSLIPE
+466 
-477 AWDGLKDYFKQ
+477 YFRD
-488 LWLDIKGFFFAPFE
+488 LWESIKGFFFAPFE
-502 KASNA
+502 KASRA
-507 LTKTKDSILSVFGL
+507 VIKSKDYLKSIFSF
-521 GDDDDDVKE
+521 GDDSDKSSSIDMGG
-530 LSPAEAGA
+530 LSASMPGA
-538 LAQTASDSTV
+538 LAQSSEAVDINLMVKTDSGV
-548 RVDLNISK
+548 
-556 ADGLEVETERTR
+556 EVEQERVR
-568 QTGGAQF
+568 QTAGTNF
-575 NLDTGAT
+575 TFDTGVT

>member
-1 MTVLPLVGSFTA
+1 MAVSSKTIKTILAIRDQVSPGLKKIQKNFKGLNKATRNLTRDLKQVASMTVLPLVGSFAAVTA
-13 VGASI
+13 SV
-18 KSCVTD
+18 KSCVTEM
-24 LHEYGTSLFNTSKA
+24 HQYGTSLYNTSKA
-38 LGIASDDLA
+38 LGIATDDLA

-72 NIANSA
+72 NIANAS
-78 AGKNKEFLKMLEKLN
+78 AGKNKDFLAMLKKLH
-93 ISFKNADGSIK
+93 ISFTNVDGSVK

-120 TTQAQKA
+120 TSQAQKA
-127 YIAQTAF
+127 YIAQMAF

-161 YGLVIGDDAVDAS
+161 YGLVIGDDAVNAS

-187 LKGLKLTIGSQL
+187 LQGLKLTIGGKL

-208 QMNDWIAQNREW
+208 QMNNWVAQNREW

-250 FIKSCATLFKQLGG
+250 FVKNCAQLFKQLGG
-264 LKTIGLIVASIFGAK
+264 LKTIAIAVGAIFGAK
-279 LVLAVAGVVQSVW
+279 LVLALAGVVKSIW
-292 TVISVMRA
+292 TVI
-300 LSVTVLTTVIPAV
+300 TAV
-313 KALSIALITNP
+313 KALTIALMTNP

-329 AGIVAAVA
+329 TAIVAAVA
-337 GLAYAGYKIYKNWDS
+337 GLAYAGYLIYKHWDT
-352 VKAWFVDMW
+352 VKAWFVEMW

-379 GLIVI
+379 GVIII

-391 NWGPIKEFFITLW
+391 NWEPIKEFFISLW
-404 ESICTAFEVYK
+404 QSICNAFEVYT
-415 QVLTAAWDGIC
+415 QILSDAWDGIC
-426 ALPSKAAD
+426 ALPGKVAD
-434 SWDGLKD
+434 SWDGLK
-441 FYIGV
+441 
-446 WNSICEGFS
+446 N
-455 NGCKYVKEKWD
+455 
-466 WICSIPSLIPE
+466 
-477 AWDGLKDYFKQ
+477 YFRD
-488 LWLDIKGFFFAPFE
+488 LWESIKGFFFAPFE
-502 KASNA
+502 KASRA
-507 LTKTKDSILSVFGL
+507 VIKSKDYLKSIFSF
-521 GDDDDDVKE
+521 GDDSDKSSSIDMGG
-530 LSPAEAGA
+530 LSASMPGA
-538 LAQTASDSTV
+538 LAQSSEAVDINLMVKTDSGV
-548 RVDLNISK
+548 
-556 ADGLEVETERTR
+556 EVEQERVR
-568 QTGGAQF
+568 QTAGTNF
-575 NLDTGAT
+575 TFDTGVT

>member
-1 MTVLPLVGSFTA
+1 MALSAKTIKTILAIKDNVSPGLKNINKNFKALNKATNNLSRNLGNVAKMTVLPLVGSFAA

-78 AGKNKEFLKMLEKLN
+78 AGKNKDFLKMLEKLN

-234 SVKSIDFK
+234 SVKAIDFK

-250 FIKSCATLFKQLGG
+250 FVKNCAQLFKQLGG
-264 LKTIGLIVASIFGAK
+264 LKTIAIAVGAIFGGK
-279 LVLAVAGVVQSVW
+279 LVLAIAGVVKSIW
-292 TVISVMRA
+292 TVI
-300 LSVTVLTTVIPAV
+300 TAV
-313 KALSIALITNP
+313 KALTIALMTNP

-329 AGIVAAVA
+329 TAIVAAVA
-337 GLAYAGYKIYKNWDS
+337 GLAYAGYLIYKHWDT

-379 GLIVI
+379 GVIII

-391 NWGPIKEFFITLW
+391 NWEPIKEFFISLW
-404 ESICTAFEVYK
+404 QSICNAFEVYT
-415 QVLTAAWDGIC
+415 QILSDAWDGVC
-426 ALPSKAAD
+426 ALPSKVAD
-434 SWDGLKD
+434 SWDGLK
-441 FYIGV
+441 
-446 WNSICEGFS
+446 N
-455 NGCKYVKEKWD
+455 
-466 WICSIPSLIPE
+466 
-477 AWDGLKDYFKQ
+477 YFRD
-488 LWLDIKGFFFAPFE
+488 LWESIKGFFFAPFE
-502 KASNA
+502 KASRA
-507 LTKTKDSILSVFGL
+507 VIKSKDYLKSIFSFG
-521 GDDDDDVKE
+521 GDDVKE

>member
-1 MTVLPLVGSFTA
+1 MALSAKTIKTILAIKDNVSPGLKNINKNFKALNKATNNLSRNLGNVAKMTVLPLVGSFAA

-78 AGKNKEFLKMLEKLN
+78 AGKNKDFLKMLEKLN

-208 QMNDWIAQNREW
+208 QMSEWIAQNREW

-228 VKDFVT
+228 LKDFVT
-234 SVKSIDFK
+234 SVKAIDFK
-242 KVITQTVQ
+242 QVITQTVQ
-250 FIKSCATLFKQLGG
+250 FVKNCAQLFKQLGG
-264 LKTIGLIVASIFGAK
+264 LKTIAIAVGAIFGAK
-279 LVLAVAGVVQSVW
+279 LVLALAGVVKSIW
-292 TVISVMRA
+292 TVI
-300 LSVTVLTTVIPAV
+300 TAV
-313 KALSIALITNP
+313 KALTIALMTNP

-329 AGIVAAVA
+329 TAIVAAVA
-337 GLAYAGYKIYKNWDS
+337 GLAYAGYLIYKHWDT
-352 VKAWFVDMW
+352 VKAWFVEMW

-379 GLIVI
+379 GVIII

-391 NWGPIKEFFITLW
+391 NWEPIKEFFISLW
-404 ESICTAFEVYK
+404 QSICNAFEVYT
-415 QVLTAAWDGIC
+415 QILSDAWDGIC
-426 ALPSKAAD
+426 ALPSKVAD
-434 SWDGLKD
+434 SWDGLK
-441 FYIGV
+441 
-446 WNSICEGFS
+446 N
-455 NGCKYVKEKWD
+455 
-466 WICSIPSLIPE
+466 
-477 AWDGLKDYFKQ
+477 YFRD
-488 LWLDIKGFFFAPFE
+488 LWESIKGFFFAPFE
-502 KASNA
+502 KASRA
-507 LTKTKDSILSVFGL
+507 VMKSKDYLKNLFTFG
-521 GDDDDDVKE
+521 GDDVKE

-538 LAQTASDSTV
+538 LAQSASDSTV